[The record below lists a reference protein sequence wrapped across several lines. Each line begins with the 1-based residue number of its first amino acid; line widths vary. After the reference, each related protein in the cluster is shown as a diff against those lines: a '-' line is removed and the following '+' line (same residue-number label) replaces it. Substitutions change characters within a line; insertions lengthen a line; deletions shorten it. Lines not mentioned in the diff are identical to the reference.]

1 MKRQAWVW
9 YDQHRLKEAKSE
21 ALHVVDVYEKLG
33 ATKDVEDCRQLLRYI
48 EKELNTPVASGQ
60 S

>member
-33 ATKDVEDCRQLLRYI
+33 ATKC
-48 EKELNTPVASGQ
+48 
-60 S
+60 